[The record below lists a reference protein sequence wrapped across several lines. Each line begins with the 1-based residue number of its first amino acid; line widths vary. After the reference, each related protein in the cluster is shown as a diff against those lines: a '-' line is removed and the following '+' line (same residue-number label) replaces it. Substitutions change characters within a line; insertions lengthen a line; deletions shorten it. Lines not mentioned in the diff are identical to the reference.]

1 MFHAPHIPLHRARSA
16 DGDQRTFARVVT
28 RTARDPQRMVLV
40 QELYV
45 DPVHGR
51 HCICTR
57 CAQRRAA

>member
-1 MFHAPHIPLHRARSA
+1 MFHAPHIPLNRSRTA
-16 DGDQRTFARVVT
+16 DRDQRKLART
-28 RTARDPQRMVLV
+28 LIRSGKDTSRTGQVH
-40 QELYV
+40 ELYV